1 MIRQCC
7 LHHVPRL
14 PLVVGALLS
23 ILALAG
29 CGRAGPDHRLGKAET
44 LLTVVGSGHAD
55 AAPDEAAFV
64 IGVTAIGASAA
75 EASRLDNEKMQK
87 VMASLRSL
95 GVAQDKI
102 QTRSLTLERIDY
114 GADRG
119 KYRANNSV
127 SARMNAG
134 GKVGEVVV
142 AATQAGANLLSGP
155 TLTVS
160 DPARAGAASTV
171 AAYKAARARADA
183 YAAAAGLHVERV
195 LAIRDGGQ
203 QSIIDVAETRMMAQA
218 APVSAP
224 PPPPPFSPGMNRS
237 DASVTVDYALAK

>member
-1 MIRQCC
+1 MTR
-7 LHHVPRL
+7 PSRFL
-14 PLVVGALLS
+14 PLAVVAVS
-23 ILALAG
+23 ILALTA
-29 CGRAGPDHRLGKAET
+29 CGRGRDDHRLGRGET

-64 IGVTAIGASAA
+64 IGVTAIGADAA

-87 VMASLRSL
+87 VMASLRGL
-95 GVAQDKI
+95 GVEQDKI
-102 QTRSLTLERIDY
+102 QTRTLTLERIDY

-119 KYRANNSV
+119 KFRANNSV
-127 SARMNAG
+127 SARMAASG
-134 GKVGEVVV
+134 RVGEVVV

-160 DPARAGAASTV
+160 DSARAGAASTA

-203 QSIIDVAETRMMAQA
+203 QSIVEENMTVMDVA

-224 PPPPPFSPGMNRS
+224 APPPPFSPGMNRS

>member
-119 KYRANNSV
+119 KFRANNSV
-127 SARMNAG
+127 SATMKAS

-155 TLTVS
+155 TLTLS
-160 DPARAGAASTV
+160 DPARAGAASTA

>member
-1 MIRQCC
+1 MTRP
-7 LHHVPRL
+7 PRCL
-14 PLVVGALLS
+14 PLAL
-23 ILALAG
+23 LALATFALTE
-29 CGRAGPDHRLGKAET
+29 CGGGGRDDHRLGRGET

-64 IGVTAIGASAA
+64 IGVTAIGANAA

-87 VMASLRSL
+87 VMASLRGL

-102 QTRSLTLERIDY
+102 QTRTLTLERIDY

-119 KYRANNSV
+119 KFRANNSV
-127 SARMNAG
+127 SATMKAS

-155 TLTVS
+155 NLTVS
-160 DPARAGAASTV
+160 DPARAGAASTA

-183 YAAAAGLHVERV
+183 YAAAAGLRVERV

-203 QSIIDVAETRMMAQA
+203 QSIIDVAETRMSVQA

-224 PPPPPFSPGMNRS
+224 APPPPFSPGMNRS
-237 DASVTVDYALAK
+237 DASVTVDYALAR

>member
-1 MIRQCC
+1 MTR
-7 LHHVPRL
+7 LSRFL
-14 PLVVGALLS
+14 PLAVVAVS
-23 ILALAG
+23 ILALAA
-29 CGRAGPDHRLGKAET
+29 CGRGRDDHRLERGET

-87 VMASLRSL
+87 VMASLRGL
-95 GVAQDKI
+95 GVAQDRI
-102 QTRSLTLERIDY
+102 QTRTLTLERIDY

-119 KYRANNSV
+119 KFRANNSV
-127 SARMNAG
+127 SATMKAS

-155 TLTVS
+155 TLTLS
-160 DPARAGAASTV
+160 DPARAGAASTA

>member
-1 MIRQCC
+1 MTR
-7 LHHVPRL
+7 LSRFL
-14 PLVVGALLS
+14 PLAVVAVS
-23 ILALAG
+23 ILALAA
-29 CGRAGPDHRLGKAET
+29 CGRGRDDHRLERGET

-87 VMASLRSL
+87 VMASLRGL
-95 GVAQDKI
+95 GVAQDRI
-102 QTRSLTLERIDY
+102 QTRTLTLERIDY

-119 KYRANNSV
+119 KFRANNSV

-160 DPARAGAASTV
+160 DPARAGAASTA

-203 QSIIDVAETRMMAQA
+203 QSITPYADLVSPAGIV
-218 APVSAP
+218 PVSAP
-224 PPPPPFSPGMNRS
+224 PPPPPFGPGMNRS